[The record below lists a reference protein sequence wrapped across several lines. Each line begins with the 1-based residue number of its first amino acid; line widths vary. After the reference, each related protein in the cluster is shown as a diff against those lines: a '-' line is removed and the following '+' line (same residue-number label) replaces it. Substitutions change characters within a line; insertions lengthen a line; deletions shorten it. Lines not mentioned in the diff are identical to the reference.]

1 MEKTDKK
8 KCMES
13 KREAGKVVDQVR
25 SVCLKQREVNVK
37 LLVRESIKNLK
48 RLKLQTGWSKLING
62 VHFTWNDD
70 GMMMFEKV
78 STSVSI
84 TEFS

>member
-1 MEKTDKK
+1 
-8 KCMES
+8 MES